1 MMMPARWDSTPKNRR
16 PIMADKPIATIQKA
30 FSFNM
35 DRDKYGTIAEIGAG
49 QEVSRFFFK
58 AGGAAGTI
66 AKTISAYDM
75 DFSDAIYGEEADKRY
90 VTENRVKK
98 MLDKEFRLVL
108 ERVGDKRPENST
120 YFAFADTITAKSY
133 SQKGESHGWLGIK
146 LQLFPGAAPCE
157 ILLHVRMLDEGNL
170 LQQEAVGILGVN
182 LIYGAFNYYSDIE
195 RLIRSLGDNLEW
207 GRLEIDLIRFTGP
220 YFEDVDNRLMALKL
234 VEMELSDAV
243 VFATD
248 RKTLVHPSDLFYNRE
263 LLIMRSMF
271 RPVTNVS
278 IDMMNS
284 GLEIFLR
291 TAGVNA
297 RMAMAVPEISIAE
310 MRKLG
315 TFDMQDIL
323 DRVDCLNLLNYP
335 VIVSN
340 YLRFFR
346 VRAYLDRYT
355 KGKVAFVL
363 GIPNLTTLFDSDYYE
378 GLKGGILGA
387 FASLFDRE
395 TLLFV
400 YPMRRPD
407 DPGQI
412 IDAETFPVP
421 ESLKYFYYYLRA
433 NNMILPVERYNDANM
448 HIWPDDMLN
457 QIKTGRGEWETS
469 VPEIVAEEIIHRGLF
484 GFDTGF

>member
-1 MMMPARWDSTPKNRR
+1 
-16 PIMADKPIATIQKA
+16 MADEPIATMQKA

-35 DRDKYGTIAEIGAG
+35 DKDKYGTIAEIGAG
-49 QEVSRFFFK
+49 QEVSRFFFR

-108 ERVGDKRPENST
+108 ERVGDKRSKKST

-133 SQKGESHGWLGIK
+133 SQKGECHGWLGIK
-146 LQLFPGAAPCE
+146 LQLYPGAAPCE
-157 ILLHVRMLDEGNL
+157 ILLHIRMLDDSNL
-170 LQQEAVGILGVN
+170 MQQEAVGILGVN
-182 LIYGAFNYYSDIE
+182 LIYGAFKYYSDIE
-195 RLIRSLGDNLEW
+195 KLIRSLGDNLEW

-220 YFEDVDNRLMALKL
+220 YFENVDNRLMALKL

-243 VFATD
+243 VFASD
-248 RKTLVHPSDLFYNRE
+248 RKTLVHPSELFHNRE
-263 LLIMRSMF
+263 LMIMRSMF
-271 RPVTNVS
+271 KPVTNVS
-278 IDMMNS
+278 IDMINS
-284 GLEIFLR
+284 GIEIFQR
-291 TAGVNA
+291 TPGVNVQ
-297 RMAMAVPEISIAE
+297 MAMAVSEISIAE
-310 MRKLG
+310 MRLLG
-315 TFDMQDIL
+315 TIDMQDIL

-346 VRAYLDRYT
+346 VRAYLGRYT

-363 GIPNLTTLFDSDYYE
+363 GIPNLTTLFDAEYYE

-400 YPMRRPD
+400 YPMRSPD
-407 DPGQI
+407 DPEQI
-412 IDAETFPVP
+412 ITSETFPVP
-421 ESLKYFYYYLRA
+421 EPLKFFY
-433 NNMILPVERYNDANM
+433 
-448 HIWPDDMLN
+448 
-457 QIKTGRGEWETS
+457 
-469 VPEIVAEEIIHRGLF
+469 
-484 GFDTGF
+484 

>member
-1 MMMPARWDSTPKNRR
+1 
-16 PIMADKPIATIQKA
+16 MADEPIATMQKA
-30 FSFNM
+30 FLFNM
-35 DRDKYGTIAEIGAG
+35 DEDKYGTIAEIGAG
-49 QEVSRFFFK
+49 QEVSHFFFR

-75 DFSDAIYGEEADKRY
+75 EFSDAIYGEEKDKRY

-108 ERVGDKRPENST
+108 ERVGDKRSDKST

-133 SQKGESHGWLGIK
+133 SQKGECHGWMGIK
-146 LQLFPGAAPCE
+146 LQIYPRAAPCD
-157 ILLHVRMLDEGNL
+157 ILLHVRMLDESNL
-170 LQQEAVGILGVN
+170 MQQEAVGILGVN
-182 LIYGAFNYYSDIE
+182 LIYGAFKHHSDIE

-207 GRLEIDLIRFTGP
+207 GRLEIDLIRFSGP
-220 YFEDVDNRLMALKL
+220 HFEAVDNRLMALKL

-243 VFATD
+243 VFASD
-248 RKTLVHPSDLFYNRE
+248 RKTLVHPSELFYKRE
-263 LLIMRSMF
+263 LMVMRSMF
-271 RPVTNVS
+271 KPATNVS
-278 IDMMNS
+278 VDMINS
-284 GLEIFLR
+284 GMEIFLR
-291 TAGVNA
+291 TPGLDAN
-297 RMAMAVPEISIAE
+297 MAMAVAEISIAE

-346 VRAYLDRYT
+346 VRAYLGRYT
-355 KGKVAFVL
+355 NGKVAFVI
-363 GIPNLTTLFDSDYYE
+363 GIPNLTTLFDANYYE
-378 GLKGGILGA
+378 GLKGGMLAA

-400 YPMRRPD
+400 YPMRSPD

-412 IDAETFPVP
+412 ITAETFSVP
-421 ESLKYFYYYLRA
+421 EPLKYFYYYLQA
-433 NNMILPVERYNDANM
+433 NDRILPVERYNNANM
-448 HIWPDDMLN
+448 HIWPEDILK
-457 QIKTGRGEWETS
+457 QIKKGRGEWETS
-469 VPEIVAEEIIHRGLF
+469 VPEIVAEEIIRRGFF
-484 GFDTGF
+484 GFDTGR